1 MPPHWK
7 IVWKIPRTEKPGRLQ
22 SMGSQRVNMTEQLST
37 LAAVLSL
44 RSGLG
49 MPPGSL
55 LHSSSSLPSLQR
67 LRFSPPHASCL
78 RKSPLTQPFKN
89 KDLKNSKKTILKGHC
104 KAIQLPIQRQKIF
117 QESDK
122 RKMQLEGKKTDNYFI
137 KLLCYIFSK
146 ESLLFQV
153 LYGKLPNRPLPI
165 LWFLNYQN
173 IPYFI
178 CQDTSEQLSFLWL
191 EGTLR

>member
-1 MPPHWK
+1 MQKPQVWSLGQEDPLEAEMPPHWK
-7 IVWKIPRTEKPGRLQ
+7 IAWKIPWTEKPGRLQ
-22 SMGSQRVNMTEQLST
+22 SMGLQRVNMTEQLST

-89 KDLKNSKKTILKGHC
+89 KDLKTSKKTILKGHY

-122 RKMQLEGKKTDNYFI
+122 RKMQLEGEKTDNYFI
-137 KLLCYIFSK
+137 KLLCYIFSR
-146 ESLLFQV
+146 ESNSSFK
-153 LYGKLPNRPLPI
+153 Y
-165 LWFLNYQN
+165 YTES
-173 IPYFI
+173 
-178 CQDTSEQLSFLWL
+178 CQIDLCQFCGS
-191 EGTLR
+191 